1 MKKPRVKNRDI
12 RIQEI
17 QIAAKKVF
25 LRKGFINTTMEAIAE
40 KAGISKGTVYLYF
53 KNKQEVYIALMIP
66 VIEEIGEEL
75 VKLESRVLKNKYSN
89 CKELVEG
96 IFKALW
102 HAYEYDPDG
111 IRTVQAFLQG
121 DHFSAMSKE
130 TLQKINDCARKNFQT
145 LRRIL
150 SHAIKSGLMKRVQL
164 TPLADFLWGSFLGI
178 IEVEESKF
186 RVTKKDHVF
195 DTLRYAFSIISD
207 GICSDS

>member
-89 CKELVEG
+89 CKEL
-96 IFKALW
+96 
-102 HAYEYDPDG
+102 
-111 IRTVQAFLQG
+111 
-121 DHFSAMSKE
+121 
-130 TLQKINDCARKNFQT
+130 
-145 LRRIL
+145 
-150 SHAIKSGLMKRVQL
+150 
-164 TPLADFLWGSFLGI
+164 
-178 IEVEESKF
+178 
-186 RVTKKDHVF
+186 
-195 DTLRYAFSIISD
+195 
-207 GICSDS
+207 

>member
-75 VKLESRVLKNKYSN
+75 VKLESRVLKNEYTN
-89 CKELVEG
+89 CKKLVEG
-96 IFKALW
+96 ILMAHW
-102 HAYEYDPDG
+102 RAYENDPEG
-111 IRTVQAFLQG
+111 IRIVQAFLQG

-130 TLQKINDCARKNFQT
+130 TLQIINDSARTNFET
-145 LRRIL
+145 FRRIL
-150 SHAIKSGLMKRVQL
+150 SHSSKSGLMKRVEL

-178 IEVEESKF
+178 IEVEMSKL
-186 RVTKKDHVF
+186 RVTKKDHIF
-195 DTLRYAFSIISD
+195 KTLKYAFSIISD
-207 GICSDS
+207 GISSN